1 MLQVN
6 FYLYFLL
13 LLLLV
18 FGINEINKND
28 KEEYISEEMYPVQ
41 ASDWLLS
48 YIEENDISKEE
59 FHLYNGYNYGS
70 YLLYRGIPVFIDSR
84 AERPYSPEF
93 NEGVTVFDDYMEV
106 SNGRTSY
113 SDLFEKYDINYA
125 ISYQASIENTYMKED
140 ENCIE
145 LYSDENFIIYKIE
158 N

>member
-84 AERPYSPEF
+84 AEQPYSPEF

-125 ISYQASIENTYMKED
+125 ICYQASIENTYMKED

>member
-28 KEEYISEEMYPVQ
+28 NEEYISEEMYPVQ

-84 AERPYSPEF
+84 AEQPYSPEF
-93 NEGVTVFDDYMEV
+93 NEGVTVFDDYMKV

-125 ISYQASIENTYMKED
+125 ICYQASIENTYLKED

>member
-28 KEEYISEEMYPVQ
+28 NEEYISEEMYPVQ

-84 AERPYSPEF
+84 AEQPYSPEF
-93 NEGVTVFDDYMEV
+93 NEGVTVFDDYMKV

-113 SDLFEKYDINYA
+113 SDFFEKYDINYA
-125 ISYQASIENTYMKED
+125 ICYQASIENTYMKED